1 MDAIGS
7 RTTTSEPT
15 RITWLADGQKLLTTD
30 RFVPHVST
38 VPANLGRT
46 VGLHLREKVLAGTPH
61 RERAA
66 SAPVV
71 LFIHGGYSPS
81 VVAYD
86 LEYRDYSWMSQ
97 LACAGFDVFAM
108 THTGYGGSPKPMMDD
123 PHNVDPAFQAQ
134 LIPKVLKEACAP
146 RYPYKLISSRTEWDE
161 IESVVGFIMDL
172 RQVDRVSLVGW
183 STGTPRAG
191 GFAAMH
197 PEKVDKLVLL
207 APSPFFP
214 SDTAPD
220 PMPEPGAPVILQSHD
235 MLMNE
240 RWRNHVRTAGQIEHP
255 EVREVMWRA
264 LMFEDGLGE
273 QWGPDGVGVMR
284 APNRMNYGWRSNA
297 ARMTAPTLVMLGEHD
312 NYEKR
317 RDAWGALASPHK
329 VFVKIANATH
339 FVQYERGRHVVH
351 RFTEEWLRTGRIG
364 NTARGEFRSDWDGKL
379 RRLD

>member
-1 MDAIGS
+1 MDAIES
-7 RTTTSEPT
+7 ITTTPALTCVTS
-15 RITWLADGQKLLTTD
+15 LADGQKLLTMD

-38 VPANLGRT
+38 VPANRGRA
-46 VGLHLREKVLAGTPH
+46 VGLHLREKVLASTLD
-61 RERAA
+61 RKRAA
-66 SAPVV
+66 SAPIV

-86 LEYRDYSWMSQ
+86 LDYRDYSWMGQ
-97 LACAGFDVFAM
+97 LARAGFDLFAM

-123 PHNVDPAFQAQ
+123 PCNVDPAYQAQ
-134 LIPKVLKEACAP
+134 LIPRVLNDACAP

-161 IESVVGFIMDL
+161 IESVVGFVMAL
-172 RQVDRVSLVGW
+172 RQVDRISLVGW

-214 SDTAPD
+214 SDTPPD

-235 MLMNE
+235 MLMNQ
-240 RWRNHVRTAGQIEHP
+240 RWQDHVRTAGQVEHP
-255 EVREVMWRA
+255 EIREVMWRA
-264 LMFEDGLGE
+264 LMVEDGLGE

-284 APNRMNYGWRSNA
+284 APNRMNYGWRANA
-297 ARMTAPTLVMLGEHD
+297 ARLSAPTLVMLGEHD

-317 RDAWGALASPHK
+317 RDAWGGLASVDK
-329 VFVKIANATH
+329 VFVKIEGASH

-351 RFTEEWLRTGRIG
+351 RFTEEWLKSGCIADTTR
-364 NTARGEFRSDWDGKL
+364 AEFAADWDGKL